1 MQIAAKSGS
10 KPSEEAA
17 RAAERIMRE
26 AGIEVEPASSSR
38 PKSRPS
44 PSFVVIVIVE
54 RLEVEEGDAE
64 EEGEEGEVVEGQEG
78 EEEEADEGKVIRGP
92 PIVESTNI
100 YFPIK

>member
-1 MQIAAKSGS
+1 MDRGGAGEQL
-10 KPSEEAA
+10 EA
-17 RAAERIMRE
+17 
-26 AGIEVEPASSSR
+26 EVATEP
-38 PKSRPS
+38 
-44 PSFVVIVIVE
+44 FILVIVIVE